1 VCGLLVLKPIL
12 GRSTQVKES
21 IKDPFKYVTW
31 LGDVHVGLC
40 VRVQDTI
47 TALGM

>member
-1 VCGLLVLKPIL
+1 VCCYCVRVKSIL
-12 GRSTQVKES
+12 GRSPKVKES

-31 LGDVHVGLC
+31 LGGVHVGLR

-47 TALGM
+47 AA